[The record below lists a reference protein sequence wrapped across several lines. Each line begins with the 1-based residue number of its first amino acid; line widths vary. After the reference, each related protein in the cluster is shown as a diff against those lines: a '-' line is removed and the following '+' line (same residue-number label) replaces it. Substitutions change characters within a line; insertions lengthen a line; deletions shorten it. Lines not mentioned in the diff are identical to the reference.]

1 MATRYNVFATDVDS
15 DVDSSGAWVLAEDH
29 ESEVEALEEKINELD
44 SLLDEIKAEKE
55 ALEVELGE
63 QAMHVD
69 ALTARIE
76 ELERGLL
83 EIINS

>member
-1 MATRYNVFATDVDS
+1 MATRYNVYAS
-15 DVDSSGAWVLAEDH
+15 DVESDADSSGTWVLAAEH
-29 ESEVEALEEKINELD
+29 TEEVESLEEKINELD
-44 SLLDEIKAEKE
+44 SLLDETKSEKE
-55 ALEVELGE
+55 ALEVELAE